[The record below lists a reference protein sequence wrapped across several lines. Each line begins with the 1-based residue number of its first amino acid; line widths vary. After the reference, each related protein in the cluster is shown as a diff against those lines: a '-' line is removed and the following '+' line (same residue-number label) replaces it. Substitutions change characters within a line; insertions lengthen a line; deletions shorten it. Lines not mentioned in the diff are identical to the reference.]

1 MGRTQLLK
9 RWGAEMDP
17 AVLPLDIIHMLGEK
31 YRLREAELIHPSI
44 RGLFDAWKE
53 HRSEGE

>member
-1 MGRTQLLK
+1 MK

-44 RGLFDAWKE
+44 SGLFDAWKE